1 MAYRRC
7 CCCWIVQR
15 FRTDRPRKCSKCK
28 RARCGGE
35 LCDVETLRTR
45 DKTATPPASW
55 SRDQIRRVAAL
66 EELRKDLTWWEW
78 WTSQPDGPDG
88 VQVPMLDVYL
98 ARADVRDLVERRREA
113 ARIRSGYYDDRPTWQ
128 RPVW

>member
-1 MAYRRC
+1 MESIIARHRRAGS
-7 CCCWIVQR
+7 WRIGLALPPAIGDALEISSIGR
-15 FRTDRPRKCSKCK
+15 ECK

-66 EELRKDLTWWEW
+66 EELRKD
-78 WTSQPDGPDG
+78 
-88 VQVPMLDVYL
+88 
-98 ARADVRDLVERRREA
+98 
-113 ARIRSGYYDDRPTWQ
+113 
-128 RPVW
+128 

>member
-1 MAYRRC
+1 MAYRSSR
-7 CCCWIVQR
+7 IVQR
-15 FRTDRPRKCSKCK
+15 FRTDRPRKCAKCK
-28 RARCGGE
+28 LARCGGE
-35 LCDVETLRTR
+35 LCDVETLWTR

-55 SRDQIRRVAAL
+55 SRDPIRRVAAL

-88 VQVPMLDVYL
+88 VQVPMLDVYI
-98 ARADVRDLVERRREA
+98 ARADVRDLVERRREG

>member
-1 MAYRRC
+1 MESIIARHRRAGS
-7 CCCWIVQR
+7 W
-15 FRTDRPRKCSKCK
+15 RTGLALPPAIGDALEISSIGRECK

-66 EELRKDLTWWEW
+66 EELRKD
-78 WTSQPDGPDG
+78 
-88 VQVPMLDVYL
+88 
-98 ARADVRDLVERRREA
+98 
-113 ARIRSGYYDDRPTWQ
+113 
-128 RPVW
+128 